1 MLEWIDGPYGTTK
14 AKLPNGQTVTLG
26 HSDSAYP
33 PGNPDKYP
41 LKLNSTD
48 LWFKLEA
55 PEEAPP
61 VERCLTGWWAKAP
74 RRSMHQ
80 IKAEIDAHGWGLP
93 DAMMAVYYR
102 TRVEQMADVIAK
114 LEYP

>member
-1 MLEWIDGPYGTTK
+1 MLDWIDGIHGTTK
-14 AKLPNGQTVTLG
+14 ALLPNGQTVTLG

-33 PGNPDKYP
+33 PGNPEGLRYC
-41 LKLNSTD
+41 LNSTD

-55 PEEAPP
+55 PDAAPP

-80 IKAEIDAHGWGLP
+80 VKAEIAALGWGLP
-93 DAMMAVYYR
+93 DAMLAAYYR
-102 TRVEQMADVIAK
+102 TRVEQLADVIAK
-114 LEYP
+114 LE